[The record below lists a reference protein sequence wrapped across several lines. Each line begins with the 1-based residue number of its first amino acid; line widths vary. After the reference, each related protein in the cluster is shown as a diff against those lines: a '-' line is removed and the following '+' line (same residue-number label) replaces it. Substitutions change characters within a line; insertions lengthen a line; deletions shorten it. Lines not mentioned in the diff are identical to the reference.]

1 MTYTITKDG
10 NLMLTFSSV
19 LVLETSMSPMVK
31 RLGDS
36 ISTMELF
43 TDDDNVPSMIEWDV
57 EELEITEH
65 IGLWFEGKELVGYD
79 GVFELPTEAVK
90 LIRKGGYKVPSDML

>member
-1 MTYTITKDG
+1 MTYTITKNG

-19 LVLETSMSPMVK
+19 LTLETSMSPMAESFGEC
-31 RLGDS
+31 L
-36 ISTMELF
+36 STMELF
-43 TDDDNVPSMIEWDV
+43 TGDENVPTMIEWYV
-57 EELEITEH
+57 EELDRVEH
-65 IGLWFEGKELVGYD
+65 IGLWFEGRELVDYD

>member
-1 MTYTITKDG
+1 MTYTITKKG

-19 LVLETSMSPMVK
+19 LGLETSMSPMVE
-31 RLGDS
+31 RLGES

-43 TDDDNVPSMIEWDV
+43 TDDENIPSMIEWDV
-57 EELEITEH
+57 EELERTEH
-65 IGLWFEGKELVGYD
+65 IGLWFEGKELVDYD

-90 LIRKGGYKVPSDML
+90 LIRKSGYKVPSDML